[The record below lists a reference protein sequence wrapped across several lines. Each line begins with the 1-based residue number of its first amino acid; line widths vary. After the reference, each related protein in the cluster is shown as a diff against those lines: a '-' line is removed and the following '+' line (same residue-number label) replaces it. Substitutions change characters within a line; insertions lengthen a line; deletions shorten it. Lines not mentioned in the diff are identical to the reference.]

1 MGSEVT
7 VSRGRDVAFLLI
19 GPAVAASVAFG
30 LVPAV
35 MRLYAE
41 HRGLAGAIDPRL
53 VDIFSLTLNLALL
66 VALFRLRGLRR
77 GFQERREETE

>member
-1 MGSEVT
+1 M
-7 VSRGRDVAFLLI
+7 SRGRVVTFLLI
-19 GPAVAASVAFG
+19 GPMLAASLAFG

-41 HRGLAGAIDPRL
+41 HHGLAGAIDPRL
-53 VDIFSLTLNLALL
+53 VDLVSLALNVALL

-77 GFQERREETE
+77 GSHESREETE

>member
-1 MGSEVT
+1 M
-7 VSRGRDVAFLLI
+7 SRGRVVTFLLI
-19 GPAVAASVAFG
+19 GPMLAASLAFG

-41 HRGLAGAIDPRL
+41 HHGLAGAIDPRL
-53 VDIFSLTLNLALL
+53 VDLVSLALNVALL

-77 GFQERREETE
+77 GSHESREEKE

>member
-1 MGSEVT
+1 M
-7 VSRGRDVAFLLI
+7 SRGRVVTFLLI
-19 GPAVAASVAFG
+19 GPMLAASLAFG

-41 HRGLAGAIDPRL
+41 HHGLAGAIDPRL
-53 VDIFSLTLNLALL
+53 VDLVSLALNVALL

-77 GFQERREETE
+77 GPHESHEETQ